1 MYFIRTGQF
10 DVIIK
15 SNFSSGDKENESSEF
30 KKRLYD
36 GNHFGEIGIIFG
48 SKRTATVKSTNY
60 GSLAL
65 LKETGFK
72 MLQS

>member
-15 SNFSSGDKENESSEF
+15 SSFSSGDNGESQEF

-36 GNHFGEIGIIFG
+36 GDHFGEIGIIYG

-65 LKETGFK
+65 LKLTGFN
-72 MLQS
+72 MLKS